1 PVTVPF
7 RTTFLL
13 FSLTTPLPPISTPF
27 PYTTLFRSRPSVLP
41 SQSQT
46 LWPILQGG
54 THVELRTEGLRR
66 ILDLGSWTG
75 LAIGGLSVG
84 EPKPTMHAMLEA
96 LEPRLPRPLPR
107 YLMGVGFPEDLVAA
121 VER

>member
-66 ILDLGSWTG
+66 ILDLGSWAG

-84 EPKPTMHAMLEA
+84 EPKPTMHAMREA
-96 LEPRLPRPLPR
+96 LEPRRPSQLPGFI
-107 YLMGVGFPEDLVAA
+107 MGVGFRGVVVGA
-121 VER
+121 

>member
-84 EPKPTMHAMLEA
+84 RSEEHTSNSSHQIIS
-96 LEPRLPRPLPR
+96 
-107 YLMGVGFPEDLVAA
+107 YA
-121 VER
+121 VFCLKKKITTNDNMITT